1 MDEFYFPSK
10 DGNTEIHTIEWKP
23 DNTVKAV
30 LQISHGMVEYILRY
44 QEFAEYL
51 TLRGFYVVGNDHL
64 GHGKSIQSK
73 EELGF
78 FHEKD
83 GNTCVLEDMHQLR
96 CITQAK
102 YPCLPYFMLG
112 HSMGST
118 LLRQYMMQYGEGLSG
133 IILSGS
139 VANKPLS
146 LLKTARNL
154 CWIMGKNKGWHYRS
168 KFIDDLALGAYNKVY
183 KYPETRADWV
193 TSDYDKLIEYVND
206 PLCSYVFTV
215 NAYYHMFDGMMQ
227 LQNKEKKSKV
237 PTSLPIL
244 IASGEEDPVGNYRA
258 GILAIEQDYKAL
270 GIEDVQVLLYPGDRH
285 EILNER
291 NRYTVYQDLLDWML
305 KRL

>member
-102 YPCLPYFMLG
+102 YPDIPYFMLG